1 MKINQPTTNNEVL
14 MKEGAILV
22 SRTNLK
28 GAIIYANRAFIEISG
43 FNEEELIGKNHNM
56 VRHPDMPE
64 EAFDDLWQT
73 LKQGDPWVGFI
84 KNRCKNGDF
93 YWVKATVSP
102 VFKQGQVVEY
112 MSVRSKPSV
121 AQVASAEAL
130 YAEVGLGNAH
140 IRKKGLSAVLE
151 KISSVSMFNQL
162 LTINVVLAGLFLFGF
177 LAMADEA
184 LLHVVMENANSLAV
198 LFGTMGLLAVGL
210 SYVVCHR
217 LYAGLAKAT
226 SVLAKLSEGNYD
238 NYIKTSSSKIGQL
251 MKSLLITQSRLSYG
265 MHEVV
270 ERADEGQRLK
280 TALDNMSGSVM
291 IADNQRNIIYMNK
304 KVENLFNQAET
315 DIRKDL
321 PNFNAAQLNGASI
334 DLFHKHPKHQ
344 EDLLAALKETY
355 VTEIKLGGRSLQIVA
370 NPIVDAAGER
380 LGTSVEWMDRTNE
393 VKVEDEVT
401 AMIVAARSGDLSQ
414 RLALQ
419 GKEGFFLGLA
429 EGINSLMLGLEQAFG
444 DISQAMQGM
453 SEGNLTNTID
463 REYEGIFDQVKR
475 SINSSMANFEEV
487 VSKLRESS
495 DMINTSSLE
504 ISTGNNNLSARTE
517 QQASSLQQ
525 TASSMEELTSTV
537 RNNADNSQQ
546 ANQLATGARQTAE
559 HGGEVVSRAV
569 QAMDEIN
576 ASSNKISEI
585 IGVIDEIAFQTN
597 LLALNASVEA
607 ARAGE
612 QGRGFAV
619 VATEVR
625 NLAGRSATAAKEIK
639 LLIQDSAEKVNVGAT
654 LVSESGETLNEIVHS
669 VKKVGDIISE
679 IAAASQQQSA
689 GIEQVNRA
697 VTNMDEVTQQ
707 NAALAEQTSAAA
719 ASLTEKAKQMEQM
732 IQFFKVGERSQRMR
746 SGSSRTG
753 GAALEFMQNKP
764 LSARIEG
771 RVSSQTGRQVVTNT
785 AESDEW
791 EDF

>member
-28 GAIIYANRAFIEISG
+28 GAITYANRAFIEISG

-56 VRHPDMPE
+56 VRHPDMLE

-121 AQVASAEAL
+121 AQVAAAEAL
-130 YAEVGLGNAH
+130 YAEVSLGNAH

-162 LTINVVLAGLFLFGF
+162 LMINVVLAGFFLFGF
-177 LAMADEA
+177 LVMADEA

-198 LFGTMGLLAVGL
+198 LFGTMGLLAAGL

-226 SVLAKLSEGNYD
+226 SILAKLSEGNYD

-270 ERADEGQRLK
+270 EKADEGQRLK

-304 KVENLFNQAET
+304 QVERLFNQAET

-321 PNFNAAQLNGASI
+321 PDFNSAQLKGASI

-370 NPIVDAAGER
+370 NPIIDDDGSR
-380 LGTSVEWMDRTNE
+380 LGTSVEWMDRTAE
-393 VKVEDEVT
+393 IKTEDEVT
-401 AMIVAARSGDLSQ
+401 SLIVAARSGDLGQ

-419 GKEGFFLGLA
+419 GKEGFLLNLS
-429 EGINSLMLGLEQAFG
+429 EGVNSLMQGLEQAFA
-444 DISQAMQGM
+444 DISQAMQSM
-453 SEGNLTNTID
+453 SEGDLTKTIERD
-463 REYEGIFDQVKR
+463 YEGVFDQVKR
-475 SINSSMANFEEV
+475 SINSSMVNFEEV

-495 DMINTSSLE
+495 DMINTSALE

-569 QAMDEIN
+569 QAMDAIN
-576 ASSNKISEI
+576 TSSNKISEI

-679 IAAASQQQSA
+679 IAAASQQQSS

-753 GAALEFMQNKP
+753 GAALEFAQNKP
-764 LSARIEG
+764 LSARTEG
-771 RVSSQTGRQVVTNT
+771 RTSSQTGRQVVTNT

>member
-1 MKINQPTTNNEVL
+1 VKINQPTTNNEVM

-22 SRTNLK
+22 SRTNIK
-28 GAIIYANRAFIEISG
+28 GAITYANRAFIEVSG
-43 FNEEELIGKNHNM
+43 FNESELMGKNHNM

-102 VFKQGQVVEY
+102 VFKQGTVVEY

-121 AQVASAEAL
+121 AQVAAAEAL
-130 YAEVGLGNAH
+130 YADVSLGKAH
-140 IRKKGLSAVLE
+140 IIKKGLSAVLE
-151 KISSVSMFNQL
+151 KSSSISLFSQL
-162 LTINVVLAGLFLFGF
+162 LIINVVLASLSVFGF
-177 LAMADEA
+177 LSIANEA
-184 LLHVVMENANSLAV
+184 LLQAVLENTNSLAA
-198 LFGTMGLLAVGL
+198 LFGVMSLLAMGL
-210 SYVVCHR
+210 SYAVCHR
-217 LYAGLAKAT
+217 LYAGLSKVT
-226 SVLAKLSEGNYD
+226 NVLGRLSEGNYD
-238 NYIKTSSSKIGQL
+238 NTIQTSSSKMGRL

-280 TALDNMSGSVM
+280 TALDNMSGGVM

-304 KVENLFNQAET
+304 QVGQLFRTAES
-315 DIRKDL
+315 DIQKDL
-321 PNFNAAQLNGASI
+321 PNFSSEQLMGKSI
-334 DLFHKHPKHQ
+334 DLFHKRPQHQ
-344 EDLLAALKETY
+344 EDVLAALKSTH
-355 VTEIKLGGRSLQIVA
+355 VVNIKLGGRSLRIVA
-370 NPIVDAAGER
+370 NPIVDALGER
-380 LGTSVEWMDRTNE
+380 LGTSVEWVDRTNE
-393 VKVEDEVT
+393 VKVEDEIT
-401 AMIVAARSGDLSQ
+401 AMIVAARAGDLSQ

-419 GKEGFFLGLA
+419 GKEGFFLSLS
-429 EGINSLMLGLEQAFG
+429 EGVNSLMLGLEQAFG

-453 SEGNLTNTID
+453 SEGDLTKSIERD
-463 REYEGIFDQVKR
+463 YEGVFDQVKR
-475 SINSSMANFEEV
+475 SINSSMSNFEEV
-487 VSKLRESS
+487 VRKLRESS

-504 ISTGNNNLSARTE
+504 ISTGNNNLSSRTE

-569 QAMDEIN
+569 QAMDAIN
-576 ASSNKISEI
+576 TSSNKISEI

-639 LLIQDSAEKVNVGAT
+639 LLIQDSAEKVTVGAT

-679 IAAASQQQSA
+679 IAAASSQQSA

-719 ASLTEKAKQMEQM
+719 ASLTEKAQQMEKM
-732 IQFFKVGERSQRMR
+732 IQFFKVNGGSQRGQR
-746 SGSSRTG
+746 TAARAAESS
-753 GAALEFMQNKP
+753 LEFVASKP
-764 LSARIEG
+764 LNTRTEG
-771 RVSSQTGRQVVTNT
+771 RAASADRQAVTQLS
-785 AESDEW
+785 ESDEW